1 MSFGLKRKTGGLLL
15 VAVFLFTALCALF
28 VGGLPVSAASGY
40 TVTVCRDGNADS
52 PYLPENRDWQAIA
65 SVEVTGGRIWAAWM
79 AGGTKEP
86 DPDNHIIVAYSN
98 DEGITWR
105 DPFIIIDDNG
115 NQSTRLRD
123 PVLWQDDA
131 GALWLFFGYSGTHA
145 VVIANPEASVS
156 AIKVSEP
163 QPCFSQTILN
173 KPIIRSNGEWL
184 VAVDPYLESA
194 DYSVTHILSSADR
207 GATWQQKGQIL
218 SHTANK
224 RYHEATMVEKE
235 DGTLW
240 CISRIEQGTGGGL
253 EQAFSSDGGTTWTDY
268 EANLSEPFRG
278 PGSKCAMRRLS
289 SGNLLFVNNDSTSGR
304 VNMTAYLSED
314 DGETWSEL
322 LLDSRNGCAYP
333 DIAEG
338 DSGEIYVIWDFGRSV
353 QNEIRVSRFLE
364 SDVKQGAFVSAW
376 SKNMIAVA
384 KDGAYSDIVG
394 GEEELPRAVS
404 YPLGADVTTE
414 SFAASLPSTLHVV
427 TDKGAEYVLT
437 GNWVTNWFSADY
449 EGNYIFRFEWDR
461 GILPENVAD
470 NTRLLEVVVTVA
482 SEEESP
488 GAGCASSAGT
498 GAAWL
503 GAAALLPALCCMRKK
518 RI

>member
-1 MSFGLKRKTGGLLL
+1 MSFGLKRKTEGLLL
-15 VAVFLFTALCALF
+15 ATVFLFVALCIFFA
-28 VGGLPVSAASGY
+28 GGLSVSATAAY
-40 TVTVCRDGNADS
+40 TVIVCRGNADLQ
-52 PYLPENRDWQAIA
+52 YLPENRDWQAIA

-115 NQSTRLRD
+115 NQSTRMRD
-123 PVLWQDDA
+123 PVLWKDDA
-131 GALWLFFGYSGTHA
+131 GSLWLFFGYSGTDA
-145 VVIANPEASVS
+145 VVITNPEASIS
-156 AIKVSEP
+156 AIEVSEP
-163 QPCFSQTILN
+163 QACFSQTILN
-173 KPIIRSNGEWL
+173 KPIILSSGEWL

-194 DYSVTHILSSADR
+194 NFSVTHILSSADR
-207 GATWQQKGQIL
+207 GATWRQKGQIL

-224 RYHEATMVEKE
+224 RYHEATLVEKE

-240 CISRIEQGTGGGL
+240 CVSRIEQGTGGGL
-253 EQAFSSDGGTTWTDY
+253 EQAFSSDGGVTWTEY
-268 EANLSEPFRG
+268 EANLDQPFRG

-314 DGETWSEL
+314 DGETWSNL

-338 DSGEIYVIWDFGRSV
+338 DSGDIYVIWDFGRSE

-364 SDVKQGAFVSAW
+364 SDVKKGAFVSSW
-376 SKNMIAVA
+376 SRNMIAIA
-384 KDGAYSDIVG
+384 KDGAYSDFAGI
-394 GEEELPRAVS
+394 EEEFPRAVC
-404 YPLGADVTTE
+404 YQLGADVTTD

-427 TDKGAEYVLT
+427 TDKGEKYVLT
-437 GNWVTNWFSADY
+437 GKWVTNWFSADY
-449 EGNYIFRFEWDR
+449 EGNYIFRFEWDD
-461 GILPENVAD
+461 GILPEKIAD

-482 SEEESP
+482 RAEDLP
-488 GAGCASSAGT
+488 GGGCASSARVGD
-498 GAAWL
+498 AWL
-503 GAAALLPALCCMRKK
+503 GAAALLPALYRMRKK